1 MLRMGLIGFCLVAA
15 CQPALAEDK
24 FEASTGNDLGFEIR
38 YTEPENDALFSA
50 TCIASNT
57 LDIRIGGGFAFGK
70 GEREPTSVTLS
81 DGKLSVR
88 LDGVSVLSPDV
99 EMTGGSMLLTSV
111 EPDGKEI
118 EILTSGKPIEVKP
131 KGAKR
136 EKVSLGKTVT
146 DALKAFAK
154 SCKDRDLQQ

>member
-1 MLRMGLIGFCLVAA
+1 MLRMGLIAFCLVAA
-15 CQPALAEDK
+15 GQQALAEDE
-24 FEASTGNDLGFEIR
+24 FQGSSGNDLAFEIR

-50 TCIASNT
+50 NCIAANT
-57 LDIRIGGGFAFGK
+57 IDIRIGGGFAFGK
-70 GEREPTSVTLS
+70 GDRQPTSVTLS

-111 EPDGKEI
+111 EPDGKEMQ
-118 EILTSGKPIEVKP
+118 ILTSGKPIEVKP

-146 DALKAFAK
+146 DALKAFVK
-154 SCKDRDLQQ
+154 SCKDRDL